1 MGTVVFV
8 CFMSSLFG
16 GGFMKSLQKNY
27 FLKQSTVF
35 KLIFGYHLSVIM
47 PIKYTWK
54 KDSDTK
60 FHHKSMQKPGTELHL
75 KFIPSLN
82 YFPSIF

>member
-47 PIKYTWK
+47 PIKYT
-54 KDSDTK
+54 
-60 FHHKSMQKPGTELHL
+60 
-75 KFIPSLN
+75 
-82 YFPSIF
+82 